1 MRGTSA
7 LDVLP
12 FWVVFVLAAAIMLV
26 AAEAGYR
33 IGVYRR
39 ARSEDEKE
47 APVGAMVAATL
58 GLLAFM
64 LAFTFNLA
72 ASRLETRRELVL
84 REANAIGTAYLRA
97 ATLPERG
104 PEIRTLLRRYT
115 DLRIQAAQLQS
126 SAADFATARRQSEEL
141 QTRLWDEASSV
152 AKSRDES
159 IIVGLFIAALN
170 EVIDV
175 HSMRIAILGAR
186 IQTPIWISLFVLA
199 TISFAAMGYHAAL
212 TQTRRSPAALAITL
226 CFTVVIVLIVDLD
239 RPFEGLLRTN
249 QQPMIDARQGM
260 TEP

>member
-1 MRGTSA
+1 MAGTSP

-12 FWVVFVLAAAIMLV
+12 FPAVFALAVILMLV

-47 APVGAMVAATL
+47 APVGAMVGATL

-72 ASRLETRRELVL
+72 ASKLEARRELVL
-84 REANAIGTAYLRA
+84 REANALGTTYLRA

-104 PEIRTLLRRYT
+104 AEIRAVLRRYT
-115 DLRIQAAQLQS
+115 DLRLEAAQLRDIS
-126 SAADFATARRQSEEL
+126 DVRRQSEEL
-141 QTRLWDEASSV
+141 QTKLWDEATML
-152 AKSRDES
+152 ARAHDGS
-159 IIVGLFIAALN
+159 IIVGLFIQSLN

-175 HSMRIAILGAR
+175 HAMRVAALRAR
-186 IQTPIWISLFVLA
+186 IPPAIWIALAVLA
-199 TISFAAMGYHAAL
+199 VLSFAAMGYHAGL
-212 TQTRRSPAALAITL
+212 TQTRRSPAAIVITI
-226 CFTVVIVLIVDLD
+226 CFAVVIVLIVDLD
-239 RPFEGLLRTN
+239 RPFEGLLRTS
-249 QQPMIDARQGM
+249 QQPMLDARQGM

>member
-1 MRGTSA
+1 MAGTSP

-12 FWVVFVLAAAIMLV
+12 FLAVFVLAVIVMLA

-72 ASRLETRRELVL
+72 ASRLDARRELVL
-84 REANAIGTAYLRA
+84 REANALGTTYLRA

-104 PEIRTLLRRYT
+104 VEIRALLRRYT
-115 DLRIQAAQLQS
+115 DLRIEAAQVRDIS
-126 SAADFATARRQSEEL
+126 DVRRQSEEL
-141 QTRLWDEASSV
+141 QTRLWDEATV
-152 AKSRDES
+152 IAKAHEGS
-159 IIVGLFIAALN
+159 IIAGLFIQSLN

-175 HSMRIAILGAR
+175 HAMRIAALSAR
-186 IQTPIWISLFVLA
+186 IPSAIWIALVVLA
-199 TISFAAMGYHAAL
+199 ALSFAAMGYHAGL
-212 TQTRRSPAALAITL
+212 TQTRRSPAAIVITI
-226 CFTVVIVLIVDLD
+226 CFAVVIVLIVDLD
-239 RPFEGLLRTN
+239 RPFEGLLRTS